1 MIVYGS
7 SGNICVSRNDGISG
21 CCVWQMIIKTH
32 IKTHI
37 RENRFHGNRSV
48 HPQKLPT
55 T

>member
-1 MIVYGS
+1 MFRQNHTV
-7 SGNICVSRNDGISG
+7 V
-21 CCVWQMIIKTH
+21 VWQWEIEGESYSQSKYAYIRI